1 MLVVLVFCLPVLC
14 ITLHLKE
21 ALLATRGL
29 GPMSM
34 TTRRHLNGVLAQ
46 RTGMPYE
53 SIEDDSLFTVI
64 SARSKQTGPTPDL
77 QLG

>member
-1 MLVVLVFCLPVLC
+1 MLVVLVSCLPITC
-14 ITLHLKE
+14 IALHLEE

-29 GPMSM
+29 GPVSM
-34 TTRRHLNGVLAQ
+34 TTRRHSNGVQAQ
-46 RTGMPYE
+46 RTDMPVS
-53 SIEDDSLFTVI
+53 SIQDDSLSTVI